1 CCGYNLKKSVE
12 ELLMISSNTLEKG
25 KAVGY
30 DDMRKSAGKGS
41 KMEKFPYEDCYP
53 NSLSSVRY
61 ACGVL
66 YDSWCMGCADAWYA
80 PVLAGMYQRE
90 KRVRIE
96 EQEDEEEKKE
106 EEKVNEEEEVLA
118 FLSAGGS
125 SSSDVEGSRIWW
137 MFAEEDDDYQVLRRA
152 AKQHWDSMKQYYEA
166 HTNLCA
172 DTPILLH
179 VRGSTIIKRLEKQM
193 KNLLQCWLNQGCFM
207 FYLFW
212 LYNLDF
218 LSVIAL
224 RYLKL
229 VIGADGEDRK
239 QGKKRR
245 LVLKLLENE
254 SIKWTESE
262 DNPGTIY
269 IQLDQVNPK
278 KLSFAKK

>member
-53 NSLSSVRY
+53 NSLSSVRFY
-61 ACGVL
+61 FSPRPIPVYGRSCMIPGAWGVL
-66 YDSWCMGCADAWYA
+66 MYVMPLCW
-80 PVLAGMYQRE
+80 LACTKEKRGMY
-90 KRVRIE
+90 K
-96 EQEDEEEKKE
+96 
-106 EEKVNEEEEVLA
+106 
-118 FLSAGGS
+118 
-125 SSSDVEGSRIWW
+125 
-137 MFAEEDDDYQVLRRA
+137 
-152 AKQHWDSMKQYYEA
+152 